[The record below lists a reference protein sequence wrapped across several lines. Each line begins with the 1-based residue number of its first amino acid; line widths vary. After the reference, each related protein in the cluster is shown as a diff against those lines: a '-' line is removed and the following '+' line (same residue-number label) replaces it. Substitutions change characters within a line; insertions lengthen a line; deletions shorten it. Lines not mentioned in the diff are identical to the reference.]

1 MKFPPIKLE
10 ELLEGVCVC
19 VGGGSVISCQTMGVN
34 IFLIPQSNKENKY
47 FKF

>member
-19 VGGGSVISCQTMGVN
+19 GVCVISCQTMGVN